1 MGKNET
7 LIDTMRNY
15 MNSLFLKM
23 CNKEVS
29 TEDDMWAKQYEI
41 IMEEKWE
48 TQIHQQASSL
58 EVC

>member
-1 MGKNET
+1 MG
-7 LIDTMRNY
+7 
-15 MNSLFLKM
+15 
-23 CNKEVS
+23 NKEVS

>member
-23 CNKEVS
+23 GNKEVS